1 MRSAQFILFPAF
13 LLLTMARGET
23 SQLYLSINS
32 LYGTADDR
40 KHIQDFGAAW
50 EAPVADGLTAV
61 ARGRYLWVKQQEW
74 HEDERKD
81 NVYANGFPAT
91 YTVLGFQAA
100 LRLRPWE
107 WMPGFFTEALLG
119 YKSIIGRFPEASLG
133 WSMDQ
138 WDAGP
143 DADAFANHA
152 LETAVGFG
160 YLWEW
165 KRLRGALGFAFGP
178 EFLFRDSEYA
188 DGTRASSF
196 EVLDLLR
203 FNQLEIGYAF

>member
-1 MRSAQFILFPAF
+1 MRSAPTILFPAL

-23 SQLYLSINS
+23 SQLYLSLNS

-40 KHIQDFGAAW
+40 KHIQDYGAAW
-50 EAPVADGLTAV
+50 ETPVAEGLTAV
-61 ARGRYLWVKQQEW
+61 ARGRYLWVKQKEW

-119 YKSIIGRFPEASLG
+119 YKHIDGRFPEASWNLFEPVG
-133 WSMDQ
+133 GGN
-138 WDAGP
+138 AE
-143 DADAFANHA
+143 ADAFANHA

-178 EFLFRDSEYA
+178 EFLFRNSAYA
-188 DGTRASSF
+188 DGTRTSSS

-203 FNQLEIGYAF
+203 FNQLEIGCAF